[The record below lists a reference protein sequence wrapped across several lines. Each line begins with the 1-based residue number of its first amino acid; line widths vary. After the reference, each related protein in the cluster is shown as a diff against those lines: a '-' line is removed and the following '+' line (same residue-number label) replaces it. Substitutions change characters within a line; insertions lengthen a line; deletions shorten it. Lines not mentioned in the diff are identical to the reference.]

1 MKAYK
6 RFKTRLTV
14 GITALIVAMT
24 SSSFRVEIGS
34 WGWWVCMV
42 ACVVSYLALSIPIFG
57 LIDAAN
63 SCQKEEQEKEERN
76 GKEG

>member
-6 RFKTRLTV
+6 RMKIRLTV

-24 SSSFRVEIGS
+24 SSSFRAEIGG
-34 WGWWVCMV
+34 WGWWVCLL
-42 ACVVSYLALSIPIFG
+42 ACLTSYIALSVPIFS

-63 SCQKEEQEKEERN
+63 TCQKEEQK
-76 GKEG
+76 KEGGQ

>member
-6 RFKTRLTV
+6 RMKIRLTV

-34 WGWWVCMV
+34 WGWWVCML
-42 ACVVSYLALSIPIFG
+42 ACLTSYVALSVPIFS

-63 SCQKEEQEKEERN
+63 VCQREEQEKES
-76 GKEG
+76 GK

>member
-6 RFKTRLTV
+6 RIKIRLTV

-34 WGWWVCMV
+34 WGWWMCML
-42 ACVVSYLALSIPIFG
+42 ACLTSYIALSVPIFCM
-57 LIDAAN
+57 IDAAN
-63 SCQKEEQEKEERN
+63 TCQKEEQK
-76 GKEG
+76 KEGGQ

>member
-6 RFKTRLTV
+6 RMKIRLTV

-24 SSSFRVEIGS
+24 SSSFRAEIGG
-34 WGWWVCMV
+34 WGWWVCLL
-42 ACVVSYLALSIPIFG
+42 ACLTSYIALSVPIFS

-63 SCQKEEQEKEERN
+63 ECQREEQK
-76 GKEG
+76 KEGGQ

>member
-6 RFKTRLTV
+6 RMKIRLAV

-24 SSSFRVEIGS
+24 SSPFRVEIGG
-34 WGWWVCMV
+34 WGWWVCLL
-42 ACVVSYLALSIPIFG
+42 ACLTSYIALSVPVFS

-63 SCQKEEQEKEERN
+63 TCQKEEQKKEIN
-76 GKEG
+76 KK